1 MRILLSA
8 SDITNATNGLA
19 RSARD
24 FCAGLRARGHEVRVI
39 FVWGFYTCRLPARA
53 PQHSFP

>member
-19 RSARD
+19 RSAHSI
-24 FCAGLRARGHEVRVI
+24 FEAAVR
-39 FVWGFYTCRLPARA
+39 
-53 PQHSFP
+53 